1 MLDSKSGVEQKTYFL
16 MNKIVTNIIQ
26 TILLILFFFYLLN
39 YFNYS
44 NYYLEFISFFISKY
58 KF

>member
-26 TILLILFFFYLLN
+26 TILLLSITN
-39 YFNYS
+39 RKQ
-44 NYYLEFISFFISKY
+44 IW
-58 KF
+58 